1 MEKGKAMANIN
12 EATRQFLAAREAA
25 QVAAAALA
33 TAEAALKEQ
42 FTRRGVDTNT
52 IDGQKVMIVRA
63 ERAKY
68 DTETLLEIVP
78 ANIADTVTKVE
89 IDAKKFRAAIELG
102 IITDEVAEQVTTITQ
117 VEAVRVYDI
126 ATGEAEAAKAPAK
139 KKAPALK
146 QVKAA

>member
-1 MEKGKAMANIN
+1 MANIN

-25 QVAAAALA
+25 QAAAAALA
-33 TAEAALKEQ
+33 KAEAALKEQ
-42 FTRRGVDTNT
+42 FARRGVDTNT
-52 IDGQKVMIVRA
+52 LDGQKVMIVRA

-68 DTETLLEIVP
+68 DTNTLLEIVP
-78 ANIADTVTKVE
+78 AQIAETVTKVE
-89 IDAKKFRAAIELG
+89 IDAKKFRAAVELG

-139 KKAPALK
+139 KAPALK

>member
-1 MEKGKAMANIN
+1 MANIN

-33 TAEAALKEQ
+33 KAEAALKEQ

-52 IDGQKVMIVRA
+52 LDGQKVIIVRS

-68 DTETLLEIVP
+68 DTNTLLEIVP
-78 ANIADTVTKVE
+78 AQIAETVTKVE
-89 IDAKKFRAAIELG
+89 IDAKKFRAAVELG

-139 KKAPALK
+139 KAPALK